1 MNREDLELEQA
12 IPTSIREIVLNELY
26 QDNANKKHEMY
37 PKPESIEDL
46 LAKVYA
52 HIERKALEVFNSK
65 EPWALK
71 AWAYSNILKEA
82 VIEERNQLLKQ
93 RIIADADQPM
103 VQELISPII
112 DWQQSQPFDPIAHFE
127 KRIKRKSKKTKLT
140 YMHTIAKFVAK
151 EGRKRYYTDEDVE
164 DFQAWAMEHYP
175 NKNSYYQVCKRL
187 LLFLRSLGDKERELP
202 LEMPKPPKKKE
213 MCRPIASLEEIETLI
228 YACVL
233 DNIRPSMVTR
243 LVAATVYGRRRE
255 ELTVFSVNL
264 DGKDSSILFH
274 TVKGSEESPHPLPQ
288 SLVPLFNTP
297 PIERL
302 SGDSL
307 QRRLQTI
314 CRKAEINLP
323 RRAGYHWIRRRVA
336 TTVRRSCGSDIDA
349 YRFMRWVE
357 PRELG
362 MMAWYDETPY

>member
-140 YMHTIAKFVAK
+140 YMHTVAKFVAK

-175 NKNSYYQVCKRL
+175 NKN
-187 LLFLRSLGDKERELP
+187 
-202 LEMPKPPKKKE
+202 
-213 MCRPIASLEEIETLI
+213 
-228 YACVL
+228 
-233 DNIRPSMVTR
+233 
-243 LVAATVYGRRRE
+243 
-255 ELTVFSVNL
+255 
-264 DGKDSSILFH
+264 
-274 TVKGSEESPHPLPQ
+274 
-288 SLVPLFNTP
+288 
-297 PIERL
+297 
-302 SGDSL
+302 
-307 QRRLQTI
+307 
-314 CRKAEINLP
+314 
-323 RRAGYHWIRRRVA
+323 
-336 TTVRRSCGSDIDA
+336 
-349 YRFMRWVE
+349 
-357 PRELG
+357 
-362 MMAWYDETPY
+362 